1 MIHPVFPCLWLPGD
15 AKKTAAFYCS
25 VFKDSEIT
33 LDFELATT
41 ASLGGK
47 KFSFLNARDS
57 NGFNPTQSFF
67 VIFTDKEE
75 LISAHNNLREHGSDL
90 MPLGEYPWSRQYAWI
105 QDRLKINWQLFLEDS
120 GAKSNLLIPS
130 LMFTGSNNGKAEE
143 AINYYTK
150 IFPQSGIDFISRYGQ
165 ADNDIEGNINHA
177 RFSLSGTLFAAH
189 DSSMMK
195 DISFND
201 SISFVAECDTQDEID
216 YLWKELTLN
225 GKEGNCGWLTDKFGV
240 SWQVIPANL
249 GEALRDSPG
258 HEKNL
263 KELLK
268 MKKII
273 MSKLSF

>member
-1 MIHPVFPCLWLPGD
+1 
-15 AKKTAAFYCS
+15 
-25 VFKDSEIT
+25 
-33 LDFELATT
+33 
-41 ASLGGK
+41 
-47 KFSFLNARDS
+47 
-57 NGFNPTQSFF
+57 
-67 VIFTDKEE
+67 
-75 LISAHNNLREHGSDL
+75 
-90 MPLGEYPWSRQYAWI
+90 
-105 QDRLKINWQLFLEDS
+105 
-120 GAKSNLLIPS
+120 
-130 LMFTGSNNGKAEE
+130 
-143 AINYYTK
+143 
-150 IFPQSGIDFISRYGQ
+150 
-165 ADNDIEGNINHA
+165 
-177 RFSLSGTLFAAH
+177 
-189 DSSMMK
+189 MMK